1 MGSYTYNVTKD
12 SNSPNAFNSPVSD
25 ITLRAGIEFRMTPA
39 YAIEA
44 DYVFDAI
51 DFEHVWR
58 IGNGAV
64 LGFSR
69 SF

>member
-1 MGSYTYNVTKD
+1 V
-12 SNSPNAFNSPVSD
+12 A
-25 ITLRAGIEFRMTPA
+25 LRAGLQFRISPG
-39 YAIEA
+39 YSIEA

-51 DFEHVWR
+51 EFEHVWR
-58 IGNGAV
+58 LGNGAV